1 MLAGCGVLAPPGLA
15 EALFV
20 FLINPEAVEAEPDFI
35 ALIRLLVS
43 ATGVIL
49 LRGPRADGQKWRS
62 TLLDIRST
70 KFQLFGKL

>member
-1 MLAGCGVLAPPGLA
+1 MLAGVLSSTLLAGCGVLAPPGLA

-49 LRGPRADGQKWRS
+49 LRGSQSRWSEMAQYA
-62 TLLDIRST
+62 IRY
-70 KFQLFGKL
+70 